1 MNLEEL
7 KKKMDEEHYIYD
19 DTLSTV
25 LYVALQLGRPLLIE
39 GAAGV
44 GKTEVAKVMAAALD
58 RELVRLQCYEGLDE
72 SKALYEWNY
81 QKQLLS
87 IQVNMNAQDREALTR
102 SLFSDEYLLERPL
115 LKSIRSE
122 KPVVLLIDEIDKA
135 DEEFEAFLLEL
146 LSEMQVTIPEVGT
159 IRANSVPFVV
169 LTSNRARPLSEALR
183 RRCAYLYIEYPD
195 MEKELAILRAKL
207 PHVDDRLCA
216 QVALAVQKLRSNEV
230 ILKKP
235 SIAETLDWAAALDA
249 LGIRELTPDALR
261 KTAGFVL
268 KNNEDMAAL
277 ARQTADKL
285 DAMGIKFKVVNVVDL
300 VKLQSAKENNE
311 ALSDE
316 EFAELFTEDKPVL
329 FAYHSYA
336 RDVRGLIYDRP
347 NHDNFNVHGYEEQGS
362 TTTPYDMV
370 RVNNI
375 DRYELQA
382 EALRMIDADKYA
394 DKINE
399 LEAFRQEA
407 FQFAVDNGYDH
418 PDYTDWVYSGV
429 NTNKQGA
436 VSATAATAG
445 DNE

>member
-1 MNLEEL
+1 MTLQEL
-7 KKKMDEEHYIYD
+7 KLKMDDARYIYD
-19 DTLSTV
+19 DTLATV

-58 RELVRLQCYEGLDE
+58 RDLVRLQCYEGLDE

-87 IQVNMNAQDREALTR
+87 IQVNMGQKDSDELTR

-115 LKSIRSE
+115 LQSIRSE

-159 IRANSVPFVV
+159 VRAKSIPFVV

-183 RRCAYLYIEYPD
+183 RRCAYLYIQYPD

-207 PHVDDRLCA
+207 PHVDDRLCG
-216 QVALAVQKLRSNEV
+216 QVALAVQKLRANEA

-261 KTAGFVL
+261 QTAGFVL
-268 KNNEDMAAL
+268 KNSEDL
-277 ARQTADKL
+277 A
-285 DAMGIKFKVVNVVDL
+285 VW
-300 VKLQSAKENNE
+300 
-311 ALSDE
+311 E
-316 EFAELFTEDKPVL
+316 EDGREQPQQGHCGHCEG
-329 FAYHSYA
+329 H
-336 RDVRGLIYDRP
+336 
-347 NHDNFNVHGYEEQGS
+347 HHG
-362 TTTPYDMV
+362 
-370 RVNNI
+370 
-375 DRYELQA
+375 
-382 EALRMIDADKYA
+382 
-394 DKINE
+394 
-399 LEAFRQEA
+399 
-407 FQFAVDNGYDH
+407 
-418 PDYTDWVYSGV
+418 
-429 NTNKQGA
+429 
-436 VSATAATAG
+436 
-445 DNE
+445 